1 MDAFD
6 YTELPTRPKINFGKI
21 IWNFLTVV
29 LILATLVVGTIFL
42 TIFINPY
49 TSLNIYP
56 PPTLFPT
63 LALPTATPTPKELP
77 PTWTPEATDTP
88 LPSETP
94 EMTDTPEATD
104 TPEVTEAPD
113 EPTPTATSLPY
124 ALQAGS
130 PTPINS
136 EIFHPDLGCNWM
148 GVAGQVFSL
157 SGDQVIGLAVELG
170 GSLADVE
177 IQLLS
182 LTGAAIQYG
191 PGGYEFTLA
200 TETIASQDTLYIRLL
215 DQAGLPFSDKIY
227 FSTFDD
233 CEKNLILINFNQ
245 IQQEE

>member
-6 YTELPTRPKINFGKI
+6 YTEPPSRPKINFGKI

-29 LILATLVVGTIFL
+29 VILATLIVGTVFL

-49 TSLNIYP
+49 TSLNIFP
-56 PPTLFPT
+56 PPTRSPL
-63 LALPTATPTPKELP
+63 LELPTATPTPKELP
-77 PTWTPEATDTP
+77 PSWTPEATGTLPPTDTP
-88 LPSETP
+88 GPTSTP
-94 EMTDTPEATD
+94 TVTSTPEATE
-104 TPEVTEAPD
+104 TPD
-113 EPTPTATSLPY
+113 EPTPTATPLPY

-136 EIFHPDLGCNWM
+136 TIFHPDLGCNWM

-157 SGDQVIGLAVELG
+157 NGEPVIGLAVELG
-170 GSLADVE
+170 GSLTGMD

-182 LTGAAIQYG
+182 LSGAAIQYG
-191 PGGYEFTLA
+191 PGGYEFTLSD
-200 TETIASQDTLYIRLL
+200 EPIASQDTLYIRLL
-215 DQAGLPFSDKIY
+215 DQAGLPFSEKVF

-245 IQQEE
+245 IQQGE